1 MTNLC
6 MLRLTGVAVVPTSTP
21 ETRTG
26 RAARFVPTSVTSE
39 IEPFVPTVCHWNA
52 LFGVEFPPD
61 GT

>member
-1 MTNLC
+1 
-6 MLRLTGVAVVPTSTP
+6 MLRLTGVAVVPTRTP

-26 RAARFVPTSVTSE
+26 IAVRVVPTSVTSA
-39 IEPFVPTVCHWNA
+39 IAPFAPIFCHWNA